1 MNEMYNM
8 SIVTHNFSVLV
19 ILGVI
24 SINIYKIFTAKKVQ
38 PYRKFN
44 MLFNP
49 MGVTAIVAIIF
60 TGIVMMAAK
69 HLEFT
74 LANIIMII
82 FAVVLIVLEVKR
94 SKALRYIMNQDLASF
109 LEYKKFSM
117 KILLSEFAIS
127 LAIYIGML
135 L

>member
-24 SINIYKIFTAKKVQ
+24 SINIYKIFTAKEVQ

-49 MGVTAIVAIIF
+49 MGITAIGAIIF
-60 TGIVMMAAK
+60 TGVVMMAAK

-74 LANIIMII
+74 LANIIMIV

-94 SKALRYIMNQDLASF
+94 SKALRYIMNKDLASF

-117 KILLSEFAIS
+117 KILLSEFSIS

-135 L
+135 F